1 MLRLLGKGRTT
12 SEIATQLRLSRK
24 TVQTFVE
31 RLKKKLGAAKINQ
44 LIQIAM
50 LLAGS
55 RAVCEFRRWSHVTG
69 LRKAEPCSVLY
80 KKVPS
85 RERLQPMKT
94 TRHTINVPAEM
105 EQLLNDRIRDFR
117 SLSAYFVALC
127 FADLLYLP
135 KRPIAKAFANASW
148 QQQRR
153 AIEGLVTLRKQG
165 WKGVNLKVHF
175 DVVIQV
181 EKVAQKCLKP
191 DDWLL
196 DHIQEELAFMRGA
209 DLRR

>member
-1 MLRLLGKGRTT
+1 
-12 SEIATQLRLSRK
+12 
-24 TVQTFVE
+24 
-31 RLKKKLGAAKINQ
+31 
-44 LIQIAM
+44 
-50 LLAGS
+50 
-55 RAVCEFRRWSHVTG
+55 
-69 LRKAEPCSVLY
+69 
-80 KKVPS
+80 
-85 RERLQPMKT
+85 MKT
-94 TRHTINVPAEM
+94 TRHTINVPAELG
-105 EQLLNDRIRDFR
+105 QLLNDRIADFR

-127 FADLLYLP
+127 FTDLLYLP

-153 AIEGLVTLRKQG
+153 AIESLVTLRKQG

-175 DVVIQV
+175 DAVTQV